1 MYGKQLKYCMV
12 NTKKLVLLQKKKRKE
27 RKKYLLNQSKINKK
41 HLPTGLFRAYN
52 MAIKKR
58 IYASK

>member
-1 MYGKQLKYCMV
+1 MYGKHKKTGFV
-12 NTKKLVLLQKKKRKE
+12 TKKKSVKKE

-41 HLPTGLFRAYN
+41 HLPTGLFWAYN

>member
-41 HLPTGLFRAYN
+41 HLPTGLF
-52 MAIKKR
+52 
-58 IYASK
+58 